1 MLSPPAEMISSEDAV
16 APATLAAFVQRDVQ
30 RSRDGQ
36 IVTLRDCIAEEIP
49 LALSYN
55 GTAHVVMM
63 ATPQNLDDFALGFS
77 LSEGL
82 IETAQELQSSNIE
95 YASDSVR
102 VHMQIPEKRHAA
114 LLLQGR
120 NLVGRSGC
128 GICGTQDIAQVLR
141 TPAKVGEGVFIFEV
155 ALKKALAHLHDQQS
169 INAVT
174 GATHAAAWATADGV
188 ITMLR
193 EDVGRHNALDKLI
206 GALSRIDT
214 DFGAGFL
221 LITSRA
227 SYEMALKAVNVG
239 ISLMAAISAP
249 TALAIR
255 VAEQANMSLIGFARP
270 QSHVIY
276 THPQRIVSITAA
288 RST

>member
-1 MLSPPAEMISSEDAV
+1 M
-16 APATLAAFVQRDVQ
+16 AAFVQRDVQ

-36 IVTLRDCIAEEIP
+36 IVILRDCIAEEIP
-49 LALSYN
+49 VALIYN

-82 IETAQELQSSNIE
+82 IETAAELQSIDME
-95 YASDSVR
+95 YASDAVR
-102 VHMQIPEKRHAA
+102 VLMQIPERRHAA

-120 NLVGRSGC
+120 NLIGRSGC

-141 TPAKVGEGVFIFEV
+141 APEKVGEGVFIFEA
-155 ALKKALAHLHDQQS
+155 ALKRALAHLHDQQS

-174 GATHAAAWATADGV
+174 GATHAAAWATSDGV

-206 GALSRIDT
+206 GALIRIES
-214 DFGAGFL
+214 DFDAGFL
-221 LITSRA
+221 LVTSRA

-276 THPQRIVSITAA
+276 THPKRIVSDPAA

>member
-1 MLSPPAEMISSEDAV
+1 MLSPSAESISLEDTA
-16 APATLAAFVQRDVQ
+16 APSVLAAFVQRDVQ

-36 IVTLRDCIAEEIP
+36 TVIQRDCIAEEIP
-49 LALSYN
+49 VALIYN

-82 IETAQELQSSNIE
+82 IEAVQELQSIEIE
-95 YASDSVR
+95 YASDAVR
-102 VHMQIPEKRHAA
+102 VLMQIPEKRHAA

-120 NLVGRSGC
+120 NMVGRSGC

-141 TPAKVGEGVFIFEV
+141 APAMVGEGVFINEA
-155 ALKKALAHLHDQQS
+155 ALKKALTNLHDQQS

-174 GATHAAAWATADGV
+174 GATHAAAWATPDGV

-206 GALSRIDT
+206 GALTRIEI

-255 VAEQANMSLIGFARP
+255 VADQANMSLLGFARP

-276 THPQRIVSITAA
+276 THPQRIVSEPPG
-288 RST
+288 RSK